1 MCGCSEIR
9 GLLED
14 LAAVEPQQKTRDKV
28 RELLGYASA

>member
-1 MCGCSEIR
+1 VRSAGEIR